1 LKNESL
7 GAGVQLDFIGTGK
20 PVENAFRESF
30 NGRLH
35 SSLGHLTPA
44 EFVGQRQVS
53 RAAEEAVYSN

>member
-1 LKNESL
+1 V
-7 GAGVQLDFIGTGK
+7 GVQLDFIRTGK

-35 SSLGHLTPA
+35 TLLGHLTPA